1 MVPVLGNTFNL
12 LYLQLKRSSQ
22 TSQTSQTNKQ
32 YKRSKV
38 PKYDI
43 LSSILNSVW

>member
-12 LYLQLKRSSQ
+12 LYFQLKRS
-22 TSQTSQTNKQ
+22 SQTSQTNKQ